1 MLYVKTVKCP
11 RHYINNDIT
20 KTNLHVHVHVLKLHM
35 FFFQANLKAVTNID
49 RELICFGDRHF
60 RHTIFSKILRCLEES
75 KVVVVVLSRNYCQS
89 NYCKLEIEQAQLMR
103 KPIILI
109 LTEHVKEEAMNNVI
123 RGVFKNTT
131 RARFVVE
138 DGLYRLEP
146 DWDQVCMSIL
156 QLI

>member
-1 MLYVKTVKCP
+1 M
-11 RHYINNDIT
+11 
-20 KTNLHVHVHVLKLHM
+20 
-35 FFFQANLKAVTNID
+35 TNID

-60 RHTIFSKILRCLEES
+60 RPGHTIFSEILRCLEES

-89 NYCKLEIEQAQLMR
+89 DYCKLDIEQAQLMR

-138 DGLYRLEP
+138 DGRYRLEP